1 MKSFF
6 RRVSRIK
13 NGWSNRSM
21 DFRQFDFHELIWKF
35 ERAKEGKKE
44 RIAET
49 RNLRGT
55 LGITY
60 RALPI
65 IEGEQIASHWRRFHF
80 FFFLS
85 LSSSSSS
92 RFQSSIESWFFRR
105 RVNAFD
111 LSKNVRGI
119 KITRKLW
126 KQRRSMSLKR
136 KLYFLSSIS
145 LSLFFFFFLSTLFV
159 RLRSLNCTIVY
170 IVIILVRRIRQVF
183 VFGEVRG
190 KNRENGSSTPMI
202 MG

>member
-1 MKSFF
+1 MIESINGFSSIRF
-6 RRVSRIK
+6 SRINK
-13 NGWSNRSM
+13 KIR
-21 DFRQFDFHELIWKF
+21 KF

-44 RIAET
+44 RIAAT

-60 RALPI
+60 RALAI
-65 IEGEQIASHWRRFHF
+65 IEGEQIASHWRRFH

-126 KQRRSMSLKR
+126 KQRHSMSLKR

-145 LSLFFFFFLSTLFV
+145 LSLFFFSFFQRFSFV
-159 RLRSLNCTIVY
+159 YVA
-170 IVIILVRRIRQVF
+170 
-183 VFGEVRG
+183 
-190 KNRENGSSTPMI
+190 
-202 MG
+202 